1 MKAEIIATGT
11 ELLLGEIL
19 DTNAQ
24 FLANQL
30 ALLGIDLYFISTV
43 GDNYERLSAALR
55 QAWQRSELILTTG
68 GLGPT
73 QGDITREVIAGL
85 LGEKLYVDQAL
96 KQGLVSFFT
105 QRGIQMSPNNL
116 KQATLIP
123 SSTAILNPLGTAPGW
138 WVERDGRVIVA
149 MPGPPGEMRHMWQN
163 AILPR
168 LKDKTGG
175 IILSRVIKT
184 FGVAESTVDELLS
197 PLLSS
202 ANSTLATYAKQD
214 GINLRITAKSAQKE
228 QAQEMISKREAEIK
242 AIMGDSIWGS
252 DDDKMEEV
260 AGQLLIARA
269 LSLAVAESF
278 TGGLLTYTLSN
289 TAQSLLF
296 FKGGVVVR
304 SDEARG
310 VLGLEPDVARVP
322 AEDLAKDMAEMVRRQ
337 FIADI
342 GISVE
347 GSSESTDAGAMSMI
361 FIAIDNR
368 ETKETQVRSY
378 TGRLS
383 QMRSRAVYHALFNLI
398 KLLGAA

>member
-197 PLLSS
+197 PIFCQPHPGYLCEAGWHQS
-202 ANSTLATYAKQD
+202 AYNRQVSAKRTGLGND
-214 GINLRITAKSAQKE
+214 FKTGSRNKSHY
-228 QAQEMISKREAEIK
+228 
-242 AIMGDSIWGS
+242 G
-252 DDDKMEEV
+252 
-260 AGQLLIARA
+260 
-269 LSLAVAESF
+269 
-278 TGGLLTYTLSN
+278 
-289 TAQSLLF
+289 
-296 FKGGVVVR
+296 
-304 SDEARG
+304 
-310 VLGLEPDVARVP
+310 
-322 AEDLAKDMAEMVRRQ
+322 
-337 FIADI
+337 
-342 GISVE
+342 
-347 GSSESTDAGAMSMI
+347 
-361 FIAIDNR
+361 
-368 ETKETQVRSY
+368 
-378 TGRLS
+378 
-383 QMRSRAVYHALFNLI
+383 
-398 KLLGAA
+398 